1 VTNEEIQRT
10 INELIDKY
18 RVVRYTTEDDILRRI
33 ENDPVYRDN
42 PEIAEY
48 CRHRELGRLIEVHL
62 LEGLL

>member
-1 VTNEEIQRT
+1 VTNEEIERT

-18 RVVRYTTEDDILRRI
+18 RVVRYTTEDDILRSI
-33 ENDPVYRDN
+33 KNDPVYRDN

-48 CRHRELGRLIEVHL
+48 CRHHELGRLIEVHL